1 MIKRSRNMAGPSG
14 VRPGAPRAPASSAGS
29 ISRAG
34 SRFDSDDN
42 QGSEE
47 GELLSDSYSSTE
59 SDSDGTELSDPEP
72 PVGKKSHQQLLM
84 RPFVER
90 YIDISS
96 KRGIIRGEQV
106 SKCSPR
112 PLNTFLSSRASKW
125 HKPEVSSFIR

>member
-72 PVGKKSHQQLLM
+72 PVGKKKPPATSDAALRRKIH
-84 RPFVER
+84 R
-90 YIDISS
+90 YIQQQGRS
-96 KRGIIRGEQV
+96 
-106 SKCSPR
+106 
-112 PLNTFLSSRASKW
+112 
-125 HKPEVSSFIR
+125 